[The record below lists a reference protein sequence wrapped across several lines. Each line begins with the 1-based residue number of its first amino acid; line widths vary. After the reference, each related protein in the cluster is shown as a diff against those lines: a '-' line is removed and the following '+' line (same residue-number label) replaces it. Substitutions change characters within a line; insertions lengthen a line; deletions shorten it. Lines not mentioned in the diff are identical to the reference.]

1 MADEVEEEEPKK
13 SGIVKIIIFV
23 VAGILLIVVGL
34 GIGYFMFGGEPEP
47 DPSAEV
53 NQIIEGKNTNAKDTE
68 KQKENEEGEVEG
80 EDGLIKKNVK
90 SIPEVDSYETT
101 YFEFPGD
108 FTTNLKASRKFLQ
121 LSVGVST
128 QYDEKVMEV
137 VDSHQLALRSEIL
150 STVSDFTEEDISGSD
165 GKKKLSDRL
174 LTVLNAKLETL
185 KEFPGIED
193 VYFTAFILQWFRL
206 FL

>member
-1 MADEVEEEEPKK
+1 MAEEVEEEQKK
-13 SGIVKIIIFV
+13 GGLIKIIIFV
-23 VAGILLIVVGL
+23 VAGIMLIAVGL
-34 GIGYFMFGGEPEP
+34 GIGYFIFGGEPEP

-53 NQIIEGKNTNAKDTE
+53 NQIIEGKETE
-68 KQKENEEGEVEG
+68 KKEKEESAEKKEGEEGEEG
-80 EDGLIKKNVK
+80 IITKNVK
-90 SIPEVDSYETT
+90 EVPEVDAYETT

-108 FTTNLKASRKFLQ
+108 FTTNLKGSRKFLQ
-121 LSVGVST
+121 VSVGVST

-150 STVSDFTEEDISGSD
+150 STISDFTEEDISGSD

-174 LTVLNAKLETL
+174 MVVLNKKLETL

-193 VYFTAFILQWFRL
+193 VYFTAFILQ
-206 FL
+206 

>member
-13 SGIVKIIIFV
+13 SGLVKIIIFV
-23 VAGILLIVVGL
+23 VAGILLIVIGL

-53 NQIIEGKNTNAKDTE
+53 NQIIEGKNTKAKETE
-68 KQKENEEGEVEG
+68 EQKENEEGEVVG

-108 FTTNLKASRKFLQ
+108 FTTNLKGSRKFLQ

-193 VYFTAFILQWFRL
+193 VYFTAFILQ
-206 FL
+206 

>member
-1 MADEVEEEEPKK
+1 MAEEVEEEPKK
-13 SGIVKIIIFV
+13 SNLLKIIIFV
-23 VAGILLIVVGL
+23 VGGILLIAVGL
-34 GIGYFMFGGEPEP
+34 GIGYFVFGGEPEP

-53 NQIIEGKNTNAKDTE
+53 NQIIEGKEAEKKKTE
-68 KQKENEEGEVEG
+68 EVENKEGEEEG
-80 EDGLIKKNVK
+80 EDGIIKKNVK

-108 FTTNLKASRKFLQ
+108 FTTNLKGSRKFLQ

-150 STVSDFTEEDISGSD
+150 STISDFTEEDISGSE
-165 GKKKLSDRL
+165 GKKNLSERL
-174 LTVLNAKLETL
+174 IVVLNKKLESL
-185 KEFPGIED
+185 DEFPGIED
-193 VYFTAFILQWFRL
+193 VYFTAFILQ
-206 FL
+206 

>member
-1 MADEVEEEEPKK
+1 MAEEVEEEQKK
-13 SGIVKIIIFV
+13 GGLIKIIIFV
-23 VAGILLIVVGL
+23 VAGIMLIAVGL
-34 GIGYFMFGGEPEP
+34 GIEYFIFGGEPEP

-53 NQIIEGKNTNAKDTE
+53 NQIIEGKETE
-68 KQKENEEGEVEG
+68 KKEKEESAEKKEGEEGEEG
-80 EDGLIKKNVK
+80 IITKNVK
-90 SIPEVDSYETT
+90 EVPEVDAYETT

-108 FTTNLKASRKFLQ
+108 FTTNLKGSRKFLQ
-121 LSVGVST
+121 VSVGVST

-150 STVSDFTEEDISGSD
+150 STISDFTEEDISGSD

-174 LTVLNAKLETL
+174 MVVLNKKLETL

-193 VYFTAFILQWFRL
+193 VYFTAFILQ
-206 FL
+206 

>member
-13 SGIVKIIIFV
+13 SGLVKIIIFV
-23 VAGILLIVVGL
+23 VAGILLIVIGL

-53 NQIIEGKNTNAKDTE
+53 NQIIEGKKSEVKVADEKEKD
-68 KQKENEEGEVEG
+68 EEGEVEG

-90 SIPEVDSYETT
+90 TMPEVDSYETT

-108 FTTNLKASRKFLQ
+108 FTTNLKGSRKFLQ

-150 STVSDFTEEDISGSD
+150 STVSDFSEEDISGSD

-174 LTVLNAKLETL
+174 LVVLNTKLESL

-193 VYFTAFILQWFRL
+193 VYFTAFILQ
-206 FL
+206 

>member
-13 SGIVKIIIFV
+13 SGLVKIVIFV
-23 VAGILLIVVGL
+23 VAGILLIVIGL

-53 NQIIEGKNTNAKDTE
+53 NQIIEGKNTKAKETE
-68 KQKENEEGEVEG
+68 KSNENEEGEVEG
-80 EDGLIKKNVK
+80 DDGLIKKNVK

-108 FTTNLKASRKFLQ
+108 FTTNLKGSRKFLQ

-150 STVSDFTEEDISGSD
+150 STVSDFSEEDISGSD

-174 LTVLNAKLETL
+174 LVVLNAKLEML

-193 VYFTAFILQWFRL
+193 VYFTAFILQ
-206 FL
+206 

>member
-1 MADEVEEEEPKK
+1 MADEVEDEEPKK
-13 SGIVKIIIFV
+13 SGLIKIIIMV
-23 VAGILLIVVGL
+23 VAAILLIAVGL

-53 NQIIEGKNTNAKDTE
+53 NQIIEGKNTKP
-68 KQKENEEGEVEG
+68 KEADEEDVTKEGEVEG
-80 EDGLIKKNVK
+80 EDGVLQKNVK
-90 SIPEVDSYETT
+90 AIPEVNSYETT

-108 FTTNLKASRKFLQ
+108 FTTNLKNSRKFLQ

-150 STVSDFTEEDISGSD
+150 STVSDFSEEDISGSD
-165 GKKKLSDRL
+165 GKKKLSERL
-174 LTVLNAKLETL
+174 MVVLNAKLEKL

-193 VYFTAFILQWFRL
+193 VYFTSFILQ
-206 FL
+206 

>member
-1 MADEVEEEEPKK
+1 MADEVEDEEPKK
-13 SGIVKIIIFV
+13 GGLIKIIIMV
-23 VAGILLIVVGL
+23 VAAILLIAVGL
-34 GIGYFMFGGEPEP
+34 GIGYFIFGGEPEP

-53 NQIIEGKNTNAKDTE
+53 NQIIEGKNTKE
-68 KQKENEEGEVEG
+68 KETSEEDDNKEGEVEG
-80 EDGLIKKNVK
+80 EDGVLQKNVK
-90 SIPEVDSYETT
+90 SIPEVNSYETT

-108 FTTNLKASRKFLQ
+108 FTTNLKNSRKFLQ

-165 GKKKLSDRL
+165 GKKKLSERL
-174 LTVLNAKLETL
+174 MVVLNAKLEKL

-193 VYFTAFILQWFRL
+193 VYFTSFILQ
-206 FL
+206 

>member
-13 SGIVKIIIFV
+13 SGLVKIIIFV
-23 VAGILLIVVGL
+23 VAGILLIVIGL

-53 NQIIEGKNTNAKDTE
+53 NQIIEGKNTKAKETE
-68 KQKENEEGEVEG
+68 EQKENEEGEVVG

-108 FTTNLKASRKFLQ
+108 FTTNLKGSRKFLQ

-150 STVSDFTEEDISGSD
+150 STVSDFSEEDISGSD

-174 LTVLNAKLETL
+174 LVVLNAKLETL

-193 VYFTAFILQWFRL
+193 VYFTAFILQ
-206 FL
+206 